1 MLPDYPRIK
10 KKVDRLLR
18 RHLKEEILRRSPL
31 LREIRQTV
39 QHEGCE
45 GSQGDV
51 DGRETAREY
60 KEIKAGLSMTRDEM
74 RQGNFQS
81 VLSKFGDMA
90 ETFASEQSKILFATV
105 SEAAES
111 VGNVVD
117 AKGRLTK
124 EAFLESMRKR
134 QWSFDRKTGE
144 PKHPTFVL
152 HPDTLE
158 KIKPELE
165 SWGRDREF
173 AAAMSAIEEQQR
185 LDWRDRESRRRLAD

>member
-18 RHLKEEILRRSPL
+18 RHLKEEILRRSPI

-51 DGRETAREY
+51 DGRERAREY

-74 RQGNFQS
+74 RKGNLQS
-81 VLSKFGDMA
+81 VLSKFGEMA

-144 PKHPTFVL
+144 PRHPTIVL
-152 HPDTLE
+152 HPETFE
-158 KIKPELE
+158 KIKPEIE
-165 SWGRDREF
+165 SWERDPEF
-173 AAAMSAIEEQQR
+173 QAAMSAIEEQQR
-185 LDWRDRESRRRLAD
+185 VDWRDRESRRRLAD